1 MLMTKISSPTFVT
14 NIDVTFENLVT
25 YSWFTGKIQIIHTK
39 MNSTKCQIEFL
50 VNSESFFEFEV
61 DCLKSMK
68 NNKVFLAGSEE
79 NAEPYPGE
87 IRSVFIWFFYLSSS
101 NNSLLKITAK
111 LVCENLSE
119 TLNSPLKINFAQ
131 KLFAKFLKFIV
142 EIEY

>member
-1 MLMTKISSPTFVT
+1 MKSFKVFVRGMEPKGIFPTVT
-14 NIDVTFENLVT
+14 LDIDTWNQESDQIVKWCCWQWCWRHYSFPPSVTIIDVTFENLVS
-25 YSWFTGKIQIIHTK
+25 YFWFTRKIQIIHTK

-87 IRSVFIWFFYLSSS
+87 IRSVFIRFF
-101 NNSLLKITAK
+101 
-111 LVCENLSE
+111 E
-119 TLNSPLKINFAQ
+119 F
-131 KLFAKFLKFIV
+131 
-142 EIEY
+142 